1 MLIMKYAIDK
11 QEYYTILKVD
21 ESKLNAVVA
30 PELKTELVILNN
42 EGVNNIIVDMSV
54 LDFVDSSGLSAI
66 LVGNRLCENAGG
78 KLILAEITDN
88 VRRLIKISQLEK
100 VLTIIPTV
108 QESRDFVMMHQLEK
122 EIKKEA

>member
-1 MLIMKYAIDK
+1 MKYSIDK

-21 ESKLNAVVA
+21 EAKLNAVVA

-42 EGVNNIIVDMSV
+42 EGVNNIIIDMSV

-66 LVGNRLCENAGG
+66 LVGNRLCQNAGG
-78 KLILAEITDN
+78 KLILAELTDN

-108 QESRDFVMMHQLEK
+108 QEGRDYVMMHQLEK

>member
-1 MLIMKYAIDK
+1 MKYAIDK

-21 ESKLNAVVA
+21 EAKLNAVVA

-54 LDFVDSSGLSAI
+54 LEFVDSSGLSAI

-88 VRRLIKISQLEK
+88 VHRLIKISQLEK

-108 QESRDFVMMHQLEK
+108 QESRDYIMMNQLEK

>member
-1 MLIMKYAIDK
+1 MKYAIDK
-11 QEYYTILKVD
+11 QEYYTVLKVD

-42 EGVNNIIVDMSV
+42 EGVNNIIVDMSQ

>member
-1 MLIMKYAIDK
+1 MKYAIDK
-11 QEYYTILKVD
+11 QEYYTIIKVD

-54 LDFVDSSGLSAI
+54 LEFVDSSGLSAI

-88 VRRLIKISQLEK
+88 VHRLIKISQLEK

-108 QESRDFVMMHQLEK
+108 QESRDYIMMNQLEK